1 MCPTRTGRAHE
12 RFILIENVVYADV
25 DFPQLVAKD
34 LLAHEQVAEQI
45 AVVVI
50 VRETQILDIRSAARE
65 GESPA
70 EDKLERR
77 RSLMVE
83 ITVLSSG
90 SGEGIDGF
98 VVRAVPRKGEV
109 HILGDV
115 AAQHYARFVT
125 EVARVVPLAV
135 HEARNTRI
143 AYAAPQIQ
151 VTLDEIHRKPV
162 TRPCPHIPV
171 AVHIRPFGELQRT
184 VNRIVDLQSRT
195 VAGAG
200 RNIVLGR
207 FGPEHQHKSTA
218 LLRIGIDVV
227 HTQIMAVRRP

>member
-1 MCPTRTGRAHE
+1 MRRTEPASGSGAASHTDGSRRAVRNALIILDVLRTLLAEEPQVIDELHTVITSHYAVPRILCPTRTGRAHE

-70 EDKLERR
+70 EDELERR

-98 VVRAVPRKGEV
+98 VVCS
-109 HILGDV
+109 L
-115 AAQHYARFVT
+115 
-125 EVARVVPLAV
+125 L
-135 HEARNTRI
+135 HEAEIRSGNGWSRAGSWEI
-143 AYAAPQIQ
+143 A
-151 VTLDEIHRKPV
+151 E
-162 TRPCPHIPV
+162 
-171 AVHIRPFGELQRT
+171 
-184 VNRIVDLQSRT
+184 
-195 VAGAG
+195 
-200 RNIVLGR
+200 
-207 FGPEHQHKSTA
+207 
-218 LLRIGIDVV
+218 
-227 HTQIMAVRRP
+227 